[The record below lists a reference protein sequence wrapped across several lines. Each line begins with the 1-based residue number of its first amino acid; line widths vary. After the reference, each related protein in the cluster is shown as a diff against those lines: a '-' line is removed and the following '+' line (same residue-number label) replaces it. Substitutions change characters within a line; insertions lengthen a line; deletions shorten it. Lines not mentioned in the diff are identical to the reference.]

1 MNSVIADLGLIL
13 LLIILNGFFVAVEI
27 AYVSVRRTRLSEL
40 ADEGDRRALRAQRLL
55 RDPGRFLAV
64 IQVAITFLG
73 ALASAV
79 AAVSIVELLS
89 APLSGISW
97 IGDRAAPIA
106 LLLVTLLV
114 SVFSIVLG
122 ELIPKGF
129 ALANPD
135 RIALVASGP
144 ISLFAKV
151 LSPLVGLLVLLTKV
165 ISKPFG
171 IDPTRT
177 PELSAAEI
185 RLIVE
190 QGSQQGVLEAEEEQM
205 ISAVMSLSDSKLH
218 EVMVPRIDISAIDEE
233 ATFDEAVEVVLKEG
247 HSRTPLYR
255 ESIDHVTGV
264 LYAKDLLRIIAA
276 GGPRPRLRDIMRP
289 ALFVPESQSVDDLLH
304 ELQRRKVHMAIVL
317 DEYGGTAGLV
327 TIEDLLEEIVGEIQ
341 DEFDEEE
348 PMKVEIGPGE
358 VVLDGRADIDELTN
372 LIDPPLEL
380 EDDEE
385 YDTLGGFVYHRIGR
399 VPVVGDS
406 VTVARHEVLA
416 ALRHRL
422 SLFYFAAV
430 ICAMILMDLHGADRN
445 MMFWQDAIFYVTL
458 KIGSILIVVLG
469 LTVLRLRSRTRP
481 HELSLFRRA
490 ELSLFHRPPLLSLFL
505 RRPASPPWFRFA
517 SSLIDYRPTAA
528 GGDSFLSSIFVEVD
542 SGGGVGGRLVR
553 SCPPETDRDTP
564 GSPGGGDPYSSPGER
579 EGGCNE
585 GSTHYTL

>member
-1 MNSVIADLGLIL
+1 MLADLGLIL
-13 LLIILNGFFVAVEI
+13 LLILLNGLFVAAEI
-27 AYVSVRRTRLSEL
+27 AFVTVRRTRLDEL
-40 ADEGDRRALRAQRLL
+40 ADEGDRRAARALRLL
-55 RDPGRFLAV
+55 KDPGRFLAV

-79 AAVSIVELLS
+79 AAVSIVELL
-89 APLSGISW
+89 ATPLSGVSW
-97 IGDRAAPIA
+97 IGERAGVIA
-106 LLLVTLLV
+106 LLVVTLLV
-114 SVFSIVLG
+114 SVVSIVLG

-144 ISLFAKV
+144 ISLFAKIV
-151 LSPLVGLLVLLTKV
+151 SPLVALLVLLTKV

-218 EVMVPRIDISAIDEE
+218 EVMVPRIDIVAIDQE

-255 ESIDHVTGV
+255 ESVDHIVGI
-264 LYAKDLLRIIAA
+264 LYAKDLLRLIAA
-276 GGPRPRLRDIMRP
+276 GGTRPRLRDIMRP

-304 ELQRRKVHMAIVL
+304 ELQRRKVHMAVVL

-358 VVLDGRADIDELTN
+358 VILDGRAAIDDLTELVE
-372 LIDPPLEL
+372 PALEL

-399 VPVVGDS
+399 VPVVGDA
-406 VTVARHEVLA
+406 VVIEPFVITVIKVSGRRVGKVRVRWTPSSA
-416 ALRHRL
+416 A
-422 SLFYFAAV
+422 
-430 ICAMILMDLHGADRN
+430 
-445 MMFWQDAIFYVTL
+445 T
-458 KIGSILIVVLG
+458 
-469 LTVLRLRSRTRP
+469 
-481 HELSLFRRA
+481 
-490 ELSLFHRPPLLSLFL
+490 
-505 RRPASPPWFRFA
+505 
-517 SSLIDYRPTAA
+517 SS
-528 GGDSFLSSIFVEVD
+528 GD
-542 SGGGVGGRLVR
+542 
-553 SCPPETDRDTP
+553 
-564 GSPGGGDPYSSPGER
+564 
-579 EGGCNE
+579 EGK
-585 GSTHYTL
+585 

>member
-1 MNSVIADLGLIL
+1 MLADLGLIL
-13 LLIILNGFFVAVEI
+13 LLILLNGLFVAAEI
-27 AYVSVRRTRLSEL
+27 AFVTVRRTRLDEL
-40 ADEGDRRALRAQRLL
+40 ADEGDRRAARALRLL
-55 RDPGRFLAV
+55 KDPGRFLAV

-79 AAVSIVELLS
+79 AAVSIVELL
-89 APLSGISW
+89 ATPLSGVSW
-97 IGDRAAPIA
+97 IGERAGVIA
-106 LLLVTLLV
+106 LLVVTLLV
-114 SVFSIVLG
+114 SVASIVLG

-144 ISLFAKV
+144 ISLFAKIV
-151 LSPLVGLLVLLTKV
+151 SPLVALLVLLTKV

-218 EVMVPRIDISAIDEE
+218 EVMVPRIDIVAIDQE

-255 ESIDHVTGV
+255 ESVDHIVGI
-264 LYAKDLLRIIAA
+264 LYAKDLLRLIAA
-276 GGPRPRLRDIMRP
+276 GGMRPRLRDIMRP

-304 ELQRRKVHMAIVL
+304 ELQRRKVHMAVVL

-358 VVLDGRADIDELTN
+358 VILDGRAAIDDLTELVE
-372 LIDPPLEL
+372 PALEL

-399 VPVVGDS
+399 VPVVGDA
-406 VTVARHEVLA
+406 VVIEPFVITVIKVSGRRVGKVRVRWTPINA
-416 ALRHRL
+416 A
-422 SLFYFAAV
+422 A
-430 ICAMILMDLHGADRN
+430 
-445 MMFWQDAIFYVTL
+445 
-458 KIGSILIVVLG
+458 
-469 LTVLRLRSRTRP
+469 
-481 HELSLFRRA
+481 
-490 ELSLFHRPPLLSLFL
+490 
-505 RRPASPPWFRFA
+505 A
-517 SSLIDYRPTAA
+517 SS
-528 GGDSFLSSIFVEVD
+528 GD
-542 SGGGVGGRLVR
+542 
-553 SCPPETDRDTP
+553 
-564 GSPGGGDPYSSPGER
+564 
-579 EGGCNE
+579 EGK
-585 GSTHYTL
+585 

>member
-1 MNSVIADLGLIL
+1 MIADLGLIL
-13 LLIILNGFFVAVEI
+13 LLILLNGLFVAAEI
-27 AYVSVRRTRLSEL
+27 AFVTVRRTRLDEL
-40 ADEGDRRALRAQRLL
+40 ADEGDRRAARALRLL
-55 RDPGRFLAV
+55 KDPGRFLAV

-79 AAVSIVELLS
+79 AAVSIVELL
-89 APLSGISW
+89 ATPLSGVSW
-97 IGDRAAPIA
+97 IGERAGVLA
-106 LLLVTLLV
+106 LLVVTLLV
-114 SVFSIVLG
+114 SVVSIVLG

-135 RIALVASGP
+135 RIALAASGP
-144 ISLFAKV
+144 ISLFAKIV
-151 LSPLVGLLVLLTKV
+151 SPLVALLVLLTKV

-218 EVMVPRIDISAIDEE
+218 EVMVPRIDIVAIDQE

-255 ESIDHVTGV
+255 ESVDHIVGI
-264 LYAKDLLRIIAA
+264 LYAKDLLRLIAA

-304 ELQRRKVHMAIVL
+304 ELQRRKVHMAVVL

-358 VVLDGRADIDELTN
+358 VILDGRAAIDDLTELVE
-372 LIDPPLEL
+372 PALEL

-399 VPVVGDS
+399 VPVVGDA
-406 VTVARHEVLA
+406 VVIEPFVITVIKVSGRRVGKVRVRWTLISA
-416 ALRHRL
+416 A
-422 SLFYFAAV
+422 
-430 ICAMILMDLHGADRN
+430 
-445 MMFWQDAIFYVTL
+445 
-458 KIGSILIVVLG
+458 
-469 LTVLRLRSRTRP
+469 
-481 HELSLFRRA
+481 
-490 ELSLFHRPPLLSLFL
+490 
-505 RRPASPPWFRFA
+505 ASN
-517 SSLIDYRPTAA
+517 
-528 GGDSFLSSIFVEVD
+528 GD
-542 SGGGVGGRLVR
+542 
-553 SCPPETDRDTP
+553 
-564 GSPGGGDPYSSPGER
+564 
-579 EGGCNE
+579 EGK
-585 GSTHYTL
+585 

>member
-1 MNSVIADLGLIL
+1 MLGTDILVIL
-13 LLIILNGFFVAVEI
+13 LLILVNGFFVGAEI
-27 AYVSVRRTRLSEL
+27 AFVSVRRTRLDEL
-40 ADEGDRRALRAQRLL
+40 ADAGDRRAKRAQRLM

-79 AAVSIVELLS
+79 AAVSIVTVVAE
-89 APLSGISW
+89 PLRGITL
-97 IGDRAAPIA
+97 IADQADTIA
-106 LLLVTLLV
+106 LLLVTFIV
-114 SVFSIVLG
+114 SIVSIVLG
-122 ELIPKGF
+122 ELIPKGL

-135 RIALVASGP
+135 RIALAVSGP
-144 ISLFAKV
+144 ISLFAKIV
-151 LSPLVGLLVLLTKV
+151 SPLVAVLVLLTKI

-218 EVMVPRIDISAIDEE
+218 EVMVPRIDIVAIDQE
-233 ATFDEAVEVVLKEG
+233 ASFDDAVTLVLTEG
-247 HSRTPLYR
+247 HSRTPLYK
-255 ESIDHVTGV
+255 ESVDHIVGI

-304 ELQRRKVHMAIVL
+304 ELQRRRVHMAIVL

-348 PMKVEIGPGE
+348 PMKVIVRDGE
-358 VVLDGRADIDELTN
+358 AILDGRADIDVMGE

-385 YDTLGGFVYHRIGR
+385 YDTVGGFVYHRIGR
-399 VPVVGDS
+399 VPVVGD
-406 VTVARHEVLA
+406 TVAVEPFAITVIKVTGRRVGKVRVIWDPSA
-416 ALRHRL
+416 ARP
-422 SLFYFAAV
+422 V
-430 ICAMILMDLHGADRN
+430 AD
-445 MMFWQDAIFYVTL
+445 
-458 KIGSILIVVLG
+458 
-469 LTVLRLRSRTRP
+469 
-481 HELSLFRRA
+481 
-490 ELSLFHRPPLLSLFL
+490 
-505 RRPASPPWFRFA
+505 
-517 SSLIDYRPTAA
+517 
-528 GGDSFLSSIFVEVD
+528 
-542 SGGGVGGRLVR
+542 
-553 SCPPETDRDTP
+553 
-564 GSPGGGDPYSSPGER
+564 
-579 EGGCNE
+579 
-585 GSTHYTL
+585 

>member
-1 MNSVIADLGLIL
+1 MLTDLGLIL
-13 LLIILNGFFVAVEI
+13 LLILLNGLFVAAEI
-27 AYVSVRRTRLSEL
+27 AFVTVRRTRLDEL
-40 ADEGDRRALRAQRLL
+40 ADEGDRRAARALRLL
-55 RDPGRFLAV
+55 KDPGRFLAV

-79 AAVSIVELLS
+79 AAVSIVELL
-89 APLSGISW
+89 ATPLSGVSW
-97 IGDRAAPIA
+97 IGERAGVLA
-106 LLLVTLLV
+106 LLVVTLLV
-114 SVFSIVLG
+114 SVVSIVLG

-144 ISLFAKV
+144 ISLFAKIV
-151 LSPLVGLLVLLTKV
+151 SPLVALLVLLTKV

-218 EVMVPRIDISAIDEE
+218 EVMVPRIDIVAIDQE

-255 ESIDHVTGV
+255 ESVDHIVGI
-264 LYAKDLLRIIAA
+264 LYAKDLLRLIAA
-276 GGPRPRLRDIMRP
+276 GGTRPRLRDIMRP

-304 ELQRRKVHMAIVL
+304 ELQRRKVHMAVVL

-358 VVLDGRADIDELTN
+358 VILDGRAAIDDLTELVE
-372 LIDPPLEL
+372 PALEL

-399 VPVVGDS
+399 VPVVGDA
-406 VTVARHEVLA
+406 VVIEPFVITVIKV
-416 ALRHRL
+416 
-422 SLFYFAAV
+422 S
-430 ICAMILMDLHGADRN
+430 G
-445 MMFWQDAIFYVTL
+445 
-458 KIGSILIVVLG
+458 
-469 LTVLRLRSRTRP
+469 
-481 HELSLFRRA
+481 RRVGKVRVRWTPI
-490 ELSLFHRPPLLSLFL
+490 S
-505 RRPASPPWFRFA
+505 
-517 SSLIDYRPTAA
+517 TAA
-528 GGDSFLSSIFVEVD
+528 ASNGD
-542 SGGGVGGRLVR
+542 
-553 SCPPETDRDTP
+553 
-564 GSPGGGDPYSSPGER
+564 
-579 EGGCNE
+579 EGK
-585 GSTHYTL
+585 

>member
-1 MNSVIADLGLIL
+1 MLADLGLIL
-13 LLIILNGFFVAVEI
+13 LLILLNGFFVAAEI
-27 AYVSVRRTRLSEL
+27 AFVTVRRTRLDEL
-40 ADEGDRRALRAQRLL
+40 ADEGDRRAARALRLL
-55 RDPGRFLAV
+55 KDPGRFLAV

-79 AAVSIVELLS
+79 AAVSIVELL
-89 APLSGISW
+89 ATPLSGVSW
-97 IGDRAAPIA
+97 IGERAGALA
-106 LLLVTLLV
+106 LLVVTLLV
-114 SVFSIVLG
+114 SIVSIVLG

-135 RIALVASGP
+135 RIALAASGP
-144 ISLFAKV
+144 ISLFAKIV
-151 LSPLVGLLVLLTKV
+151 SPLVALLVLLTKA

-218 EVMVPRIDISAIDEE
+218 EVMVPRIDIVAIDQE
-233 ATFDEAVEVVLKEG
+233 ATFDQAVEVVLKEG

-255 ESIDHVTGV
+255 ESVDHIVGI
-264 LYAKDLLRIIAA
+264 LYAKDLLRLIAA

-304 ELQRRKVHMAIVL
+304 ELQRRKVHMAVVL

-358 VVLDGRADIDELTN
+358 VILDGRADIDDLTELVE
-372 LIDPPLEL
+372 PALEL

-399 VPVVGDS
+399 VPVVGDA
-406 VTVARHEVLA
+406 VVIEPFVITVIKVSGRRVGKVRVRWTPSSA
-416 ALRHRL
+416 A
-422 SLFYFAAV
+422 
-430 ICAMILMDLHGADRN
+430 
-445 MMFWQDAIFYVTL
+445 
-458 KIGSILIVVLG
+458 
-469 LTVLRLRSRTRP
+469 
-481 HELSLFRRA
+481 
-490 ELSLFHRPPLLSLFL
+490 
-505 RRPASPPWFRFA
+505 A
-517 SSLIDYRPTAA
+517 SS
-528 GGDSFLSSIFVEVD
+528 GD
-542 SGGGVGGRLVR
+542 
-553 SCPPETDRDTP
+553 
-564 GSPGGGDPYSSPGER
+564 
-579 EGGCNE
+579 EGK
-585 GSTHYTL
+585 

>member
-1 MNSVIADLGLIL
+1 MLGTDIIVIL
-13 LLIILNGFFVAVEI
+13 LLILINGFFVGAEI
-27 AYVSVRRTRLSEL
+27 AFVSVRRTRLDEL
-40 ADEGDRRALRAQRLL
+40 AESGDRRAKRAQRLM

-79 AAVSIVELLS
+79 AAVSIVTVVAE
-89 APLSGISW
+89 PLRGVAFLA
-97 IGDRAAPIA
+97 DQADTIA
-106 LLLVTLLV
+106 LLLVTFIV
-114 SVFSIVLG
+114 SVVSIVLG

-135 RIALVASGP
+135 RIALAVSGP
-144 ISLFAKV
+144 ITLFAKV
-151 LSPLVGLLVLLTKV
+151 VSPLVAVLVLLTKI

-218 EVMVPRIDISAIDEE
+218 EVMVPRIDIVAIDQE
-233 ATFDEAVEVVLKEG
+233 ASFDDAVTLVLTEG
-247 HSRTPLYR
+247 HSRTPLYK
-255 ESIDHVTGV
+255 ESVDHIVGI

-304 ELQRRKVHMAIVL
+304 ELQRRRVHMAIVL

-348 PMKVEIGPGE
+348 PMKVMVRDGE
-358 VVLDGRADIDELTN
+358 AILDGRADIDLLGELVN
-372 LIDPPLEL
+372 PPLEL

-385 YDTLGGFVYHRIGR
+385 YDTVGGFVYHRIGR
-399 VPVVGDS
+399 VPVVGD
-406 VTVARHEVLA
+406 TVAVDPFAITVIKVTGRRVGKVRVIWDAGA
-416 ALRHRL
+416 AKP
-422 SLFYFAAV
+422 V
-430 ICAMILMDLHGADRN
+430 AD
-445 MMFWQDAIFYVTL
+445 
-458 KIGSILIVVLG
+458 
-469 LTVLRLRSRTRP
+469 
-481 HELSLFRRA
+481 
-490 ELSLFHRPPLLSLFL
+490 
-505 RRPASPPWFRFA
+505 
-517 SSLIDYRPTAA
+517 
-528 GGDSFLSSIFVEVD
+528 
-542 SGGGVGGRLVR
+542 
-553 SCPPETDRDTP
+553 
-564 GSPGGGDPYSSPGER
+564 
-579 EGGCNE
+579 
-585 GSTHYTL
+585 

>member
-1 MNSVIADLGLIL
+1 MLGTDILVIL
-13 LLIILNGFFVAVEI
+13 LLILVNGFFVAAEI
-27 AYVSVRRTRLSEL
+27 AFVSVRRTRLDEL
-40 ADEGDRRALRAQRLL
+40 AEAGDRRAKRAQWLM

-79 AAVSIVELLS
+79 AAVSIVTFVAEPLRGIALL
-89 APLSGISW
+89 A
-97 IGDRAAPIA
+97 DQADTIA
-106 LLLVTLLV
+106 LLLVTFVV
-114 SVFSIVLG
+114 SVVSIVLG

-135 RIALVASGP
+135 RIALAVSGP
-144 ISLFAKV
+144 ITLFAKIV
-151 LSPLVGLLVLLTKV
+151 SPLVAVLVLLTKI

-218 EVMVPRIDISAIDEE
+218 EVMVPRIDIVAIDQD
-233 ATFDEAVEVVLKEG
+233 ASFDDAVTLVLTEG
-247 HSRTPLYR
+247 HSRTPLYK
-255 ESIDHVTGV
+255 ESVDHIVGI

-304 ELQRRKVHMAIVL
+304 ELQRRRVHMAIVL

-348 PMKVEIGPGE
+348 PMKVLVRDGE
-358 VVLDGRADIDELTN
+358 AILDGRADIDQLGELV
-372 LIDPPLEL
+372 DPPLEL

-385 YDTLGGFVYHRIGR
+385 YDTVGGFVYHRIGR
-399 VPVVGDS
+399 VPVVGDRVAVATFAITVIK
-406 VTVARHEVLA
+406 VTGRRVGKVRVTWDA
-416 ALRHRL
+416 A
-422 SLFYFAAV
+422 AAKP
-430 ICAMILMDLHGADRN
+430 DAD
-445 MMFWQDAIFYVTL
+445 
-458 KIGSILIVVLG
+458 
-469 LTVLRLRSRTRP
+469 
-481 HELSLFRRA
+481 
-490 ELSLFHRPPLLSLFL
+490 
-505 RRPASPPWFRFA
+505 
-517 SSLIDYRPTAA
+517 
-528 GGDSFLSSIFVEVD
+528 
-542 SGGGVGGRLVR
+542 
-553 SCPPETDRDTP
+553 
-564 GSPGGGDPYSSPGER
+564 
-579 EGGCNE
+579 
-585 GSTHYTL
+585 

>member
-1 MNSVIADLGLIL
+1 MLADLGLIL
-13 LLIILNGFFVAVEI
+13 LLILLNGLFVAAEI
-27 AYVSVRRTRLSEL
+27 AFVTVRRTRLDEL
-40 ADEGDRRALRAQRLL
+40 ADEGDRRAARALRLL
-55 RDPGRFLAV
+55 KDPGRFLAV

-79 AAVSIVELLS
+79 AAVSIVELL
-89 APLSGISW
+89 ATPLSGVSW
-97 IGDRAAPIA
+97 IGERAGALA
-106 LLLVTLLV
+106 LLVVTLLV
-114 SVFSIVLG
+114 SIVSIVLG

-135 RIALVASGP
+135 RIALAASGP
-144 ISLFAKV
+144 ISLFAKIV
-151 LSPLVGLLVLLTKV
+151 SPLVALLVLLTKA

-218 EVMVPRIDISAIDEE
+218 EVMVPRIDIVAIDQE

-255 ESIDHVTGV
+255 ESVDHIVGI
-264 LYAKDLLRIIAA
+264 LYAKDLLRLIAA

-304 ELQRRKVHMAIVL
+304 ELQRRKVHMAVVL

-358 VVLDGRADIDELTN
+358 VILDGRADIDDLTELVE
-372 LIDPPLEL
+372 PALEL

-399 VPVVGDS
+399 VPVVGDA
-406 VTVARHEVLA
+406 VVIEPFVITVIKV
-416 ALRHRL
+416 
-422 SLFYFAAV
+422 S
-430 ICAMILMDLHGADRN
+430 G
-445 MMFWQDAIFYVTL
+445 
-458 KIGSILIVVLG
+458 
-469 LTVLRLRSRTRP
+469 
-481 HELSLFRRA
+481 RRVGKVRVRWTPI
-490 ELSLFHRPPLLSLFL
+490 S
-505 RRPASPPWFRFA
+505 
-517 SSLIDYRPTAA
+517 TAA
-528 GGDSFLSSIFVEVD
+528 ASNGD
-542 SGGGVGGRLVR
+542 
-553 SCPPETDRDTP
+553 
-564 GSPGGGDPYSSPGER
+564 
-579 EGGCNE
+579 EGK
-585 GSTHYTL
+585 

>member
-1 MNSVIADLGLIL
+1 MIADLGLIL
-13 LLIILNGFFVAVEI
+13 LLILLNGLFVAAEI
-27 AYVSVRRTRLSEL
+27 AFVTVRRTRLDEL
-40 ADEGDRRALRAQRLL
+40 ADEGDRRAARALRLL
-55 RDPGRFLAV
+55 KDPGRFLAV

-79 AAVSIVELLS
+79 AAVSIVELL
-89 APLSGISW
+89 ATPLSGVSW
-97 IGDRAAPIA
+97 IGERAGVLA
-106 LLLVTLLV
+106 LLVVTLLV
-114 SVFSIVLG
+114 SVVSIVLG

-135 RIALVASGP
+135 RIALAASGP
-144 ISLFAKV
+144 ISLFAKIV
-151 LSPLVGLLVLLTKV
+151 SPLVALLVLLTKV

-218 EVMVPRIDISAIDEE
+218 EVMVPRIDIVAIDQE

-255 ESIDHVTGV
+255 ESVDHIVGI
-264 LYAKDLLRIIAA
+264 LYAKDLLRLIAA

-304 ELQRRKVHMAIVL
+304 ELQRRKVHMAVVL

-358 VVLDGRADIDELTN
+358 VILDGRADIDELTE
-372 LIDPPLEL
+372 LVEPALEL

-399 VPVVGDS
+399 VPVVGDA
-406 VTVARHEVLA
+406 VVIEPFLITVIKVSGRRVGKVRVRWTPVNA
-416 ALRHRL
+416 A
-422 SLFYFAAV
+422 
-430 ICAMILMDLHGADRN
+430 
-445 MMFWQDAIFYVTL
+445 
-458 KIGSILIVVLG
+458 
-469 LTVLRLRSRTRP
+469 
-481 HELSLFRRA
+481 
-490 ELSLFHRPPLLSLFL
+490 
-505 RRPASPPWFRFA
+505 A
-517 SSLIDYRPTAA
+517 SS
-528 GGDSFLSSIFVEVD
+528 GD
-542 SGGGVGGRLVR
+542 
-553 SCPPETDRDTP
+553 
-564 GSPGGGDPYSSPGER
+564 
-579 EGGCNE
+579 EGK
-585 GSTHYTL
+585 

>member
-1 MNSVIADLGLIL
+1 MLADLGLIL
-13 LLIILNGFFVAVEI
+13 LLILLNGLFVAAEI
-27 AYVSVRRTRLSEL
+27 AFVTVRRTRLDEL
-40 ADEGDRRALRAQRLL
+40 ADEGDRRAARALRLL
-55 RDPGRFLAV
+55 KDPGRFLAV

-79 AAVSIVELLS
+79 AAVSIVELL
-89 APLSGISW
+89 ATPLSGVSW
-97 IGDRAAPIA
+97 IGERAGVLA
-106 LLLVTLLV
+106 LLVVTLLV
-114 SVFSIVLG
+114 SVVSIVLG

-144 ISLFAKV
+144 ISLFAKIV
-151 LSPLVGLLVLLTKV
+151 SPLVALLVLLTKV

-218 EVMVPRIDISAIDEE
+218 EVMVPRIDIVAIDQE

-255 ESIDHVTGV
+255 ESVDHIVGI
-264 LYAKDLLRIIAA
+264 LYAKDLLRLIAA
-276 GGPRPRLRDIMRP
+276 GGTRPRLRDIMRP

-304 ELQRRKVHMAIVL
+304 ELQRRKVHMAVVL

-358 VVLDGRADIDELTN
+358 VILDGRAAIDDLTELVE
-372 LIDPPLEL
+372 PALEL

-399 VPVVGDS
+399 VPVVGDA
-406 VTVARHEVLA
+406 VVIEPFVITVIKV
-416 ALRHRL
+416 
-422 SLFYFAAV
+422 S
-430 ICAMILMDLHGADRN
+430 G
-445 MMFWQDAIFYVTL
+445 
-458 KIGSILIVVLG
+458 
-469 LTVLRLRSRTRP
+469 
-481 HELSLFRRA
+481 RRVGKVRVRWTPI
-490 ELSLFHRPPLLSLFL
+490 S
-505 RRPASPPWFRFA
+505 
-517 SSLIDYRPTAA
+517 TAA
-528 GGDSFLSSIFVEVD
+528 ASNGD
-542 SGGGVGGRLVR
+542 
-553 SCPPETDRDTP
+553 
-564 GSPGGGDPYSSPGER
+564 
-579 EGGCNE
+579 EGK
-585 GSTHYTL
+585 

>member
-1 MNSVIADLGLIL
+1 MLTDLGLIL
-13 LLIILNGFFVAVEI
+13 LLILLNGLFVAAEI
-27 AYVSVRRTRLSEL
+27 AFVTVRRTRLDEL
-40 ADEGDRRALRAQRLL
+40 ADEGDRRAARALRLL
-55 RDPGRFLAV
+55 KDPGRFLAV

-79 AAVSIVELLS
+79 AAVSIVELL
-89 APLSGISW
+89 ATPLSGVSW
-97 IGDRAAPIA
+97 IGERAGVLA
-106 LLLVTLLV
+106 LLVVTLLV
-114 SVFSIVLG
+114 SVVSIVLG

-144 ISLFAKV
+144 ISLFAKIV
-151 LSPLVGLLVLLTKV
+151 SPLVALLVLLTKA

-218 EVMVPRIDISAIDEE
+218 EVMVPRIDIVAIDQE

-255 ESIDHVTGV
+255 ESVDHIVGI
-264 LYAKDLLRIIAA
+264 LYAKDLLRLIAA
-276 GGPRPRLRDIMRP
+276 GGTRPRLRDIMRP

-304 ELQRRKVHMAIVL
+304 ELQRRKVHMAVVL

-358 VVLDGRADIDELTN
+358 VILDGRAAIDDLTELVE
-372 LIDPPLEL
+372 PALEL

-399 VPVVGDS
+399 VPVVGDA
-406 VTVARHEVLA
+406 VVIEPFVITVIKVSGRRVGKV
-416 ALRHRL
+416 RVRWTPI
-422 SLFYFAAV
+422 STAV
-430 ICAMILMDLHGADRN
+430 
-445 MMFWQDAIFYVTL
+445 
-458 KIGSILIVVLG
+458 
-469 LTVLRLRSRTRP
+469 
-481 HELSLFRRA
+481 
-490 ELSLFHRPPLLSLFL
+490 
-505 RRPASPPWFRFA
+505 ASN
-517 SSLIDYRPTAA
+517 
-528 GGDSFLSSIFVEVD
+528 GD
-542 SGGGVGGRLVR
+542 
-553 SCPPETDRDTP
+553 
-564 GSPGGGDPYSSPGER
+564 
-579 EGGCNE
+579 EGK
-585 GSTHYTL
+585 